1 MDPASKEEASQ
12 RDDPATMARILAI
25 LFFLGALTGALTLL
39 LPHPPGDNETAL
51 WSNVIVA
58 GVTAAALG
66 LGAQR
71 FRPWMLQLVL
81 LAGILVITRAIYFSN
96 DAGSFYS
103 MWYVWVGLFAFFA
116 LDRRAALAQLGV
128 TAIAYGW
135 VLTEIPHVGSPVVRW
150 LMTVGTI
157 AIGGVLVDILM
168 GRVRARERAARSRA
182 HLLEVVAAT
191 AHELAR
197 QTTSEAA
204 GGVIC
209 RAAVEAVGAS
219 SASLWQ
225 PTSDGRGLAKTAT
238 TPAGEIGQVVSF
250 LGAHS
255 EEAEAFI
262 SGEQRLA
269 EGALF
274 EPLVLD
280 QVTVG
285 VLAVDWP
292 ADSPS
297 LPVEELRQVMDLL
310 ALEGSLA
317 LQRAET
323 LARLERVARTDDL
336 TGLANRRAWD
346 EHLQREIEW
355 AKRSG
360 TPLAV
365 AILDLDHFKQF
376 NDRNGHPAGDR
387 LLKAVSASWEQ
398 AIRATDILA
407 RYGGEEFALVMPAT
421 EADEAVAILERLR
434 STMPT
439 GQRVSGG
446 LVFWDGSEDDSAI
459 VGRADAALYAAKA
472 AGRDR
477 VLTA

>member
-1 MDPASKEEASQ
+1 MDPASQQEASQ
-12 RDDPATMARILAI
+12 RDGPATMTRVLAI
-25 LFFLGALTGALTLL
+25 LLLLAAVMGALTLV
-39 LPHPPGDNETAL
+39 LPHPPDANDTAL
-51 WSNVIVA
+51 WSNVALA
-58 GVTAAALG
+58 GAAALAFL
-66 LGAQR
+66 LGAER
-71 FRPWMLQLVL
+71 MRPWMLQVA
-81 LAGILVITRAIYFSN
+81 LALSTLAITRAIYFSN
-96 DAGSFYS
+96 DAGTFYS
-103 MWYVWVGLFAFFA
+103 LWYVWVGLFAFFA
-116 LDRRAALAQLGV
+116 LDRRAALGQLGV

-135 VLTEIPHVGSPVVRW
+135 VLTEVPPGSPLVHW

-168 GRVRARERAARSRA
+168 GRVRARAQAARSRA

-191 AHELAR
+191 AHDLAR
-197 QTTSEAA
+197 HTTSEGVGA
-204 GGVIC
+204 VIC
-209 RAAVEAVGAS
+209 RAAVEAAGAS
-219 SASLWQ
+219 RASLWQ
-225 PTSDGRGLAKTAT
+225 PTSDGRGLTKTAT
-238 TPAGEIGQVVSF
+238 TLAGETGAAISF
-250 LGAHS
+250 VGDHS
-255 EEAEAFI
+255 EEAEAFVT
-262 SGEQRLA
+262 GKQRLV

-285 VLAVDWP
+285 VLAVHWP
-292 ADSPS
+292 ADRPS

-323 LARLERVARTDDL
+323 LSRLERVARTDDL

-387 LLKAVSASWEQ
+387 CLKTVSARWEQ

-421 EADEAVAILERLR
+421 EPDEAVAILERLR
-434 STMPT
+434 SAMPT
-439 GQRVSGG
+439 GQRVSAG
-446 LVFWDGSEDDSAI
+446 LVFWDGSEDDPAI

-477 VLTA
+477 VLTG

>member
-1 MDPASKEEASQ
+1 MDPASEEEASQ

-39 LPHPPGDNETAL
+39 LPHPPGANETAL
-51 WSNVIVA
+51 WSNIALA
-58 GVTAAALG
+58 GVAALTLG
-66 LGAQR
+66 LGAER

-81 LAGILVITRAIYFSN
+81 VFGTLAITRAIYFSN

-116 LDRRAALAQLGV
+116 LDRRGALVQLGV
-128 TAIAYGW
+128 TALAYAW
-135 VLTEIPHVGSPVVRW
+135 VLTEIPSESTVVRW

-168 GRVRARERAARSRA
+168 GRVRARAEAARSRA

-197 QTTSEAA
+197 HTTSEGA

-225 PTSDGRGLAKTAT
+225 PTSDGRGLAKTAS
-238 TPAGEIGQVVSF
+238 TPGGETGEVISF

-407 RYGGEEFALVMPAT
+407 RYGG
-421 EADEAVAILERLR
+421 R
-434 STMPT
+434 SSP
-439 GQRVSGG
+439 
-446 LVFWDGSEDDSAI
+446 W
-459 VGRADAALYAAKA
+459 
-472 AGRDR
+472 
-477 VLTA
+477 

>member
-1 MDPASKEEASQ
+1 MDRASEQEASQ

-25 LFFLGALTGALTLL
+25 LLFLGAATGALTLV
-39 LPHPPGDNETAL
+39 LPHAPNANETAL
-51 WSNVIVA
+51 WSNVALA
-58 GVTAAALG
+58 GVAALAVA
-66 LGAQR
+66 LAASR
-71 FRPWMLQLVL
+71 IKPWMLQVVLVFGT
-81 LAGILVITRAIYFSN
+81 LAITRAIYFSG

-116 LDRRAALAQLGV
+116 LERSAALAQLGV
-128 TAIAYGW
+128 TAAAYGW
-135 VLTEIPHVGSPVVRW
+135 VLTEIPQGSPVVRW

-168 GRVRARERAARSRA
+168 GRVRARAEAARSRA

-197 QTTSEAA
+197 HTTSKGA

-209 RAAVEAVGAS
+209 RAAVEAVGAN

-238 TPAGEIGQVVSF
+238 SPPGETGQVISF
-250 LGAHS
+250 LEARS
-255 EEAEAFI
+255 EAAEAFV
-262 SGEQRLA
+262 SSKQSVA
-269 EGALF
+269 EGALY

-280 QVTVG
+280 EVTVG
-285 VLAVDWP
+285 VLAVHWP
-292 ADSPS
+292 ADHPS
-297 LPVEELRQVMDLL
+297 LAVEELSQVMDLL

-346 EHLQREIEW
+346 EHLEREIAW

-365 AILDLDHFKQF
+365 GILDLDHFKQF
-376 NDRNGHPAGDR
+376 NDRHGHPAGDR
-387 LLKAVSASWEQ
+387 MLKAVSASWER

-421 EADEAVAILERLR
+421 EADEALAILERLR
-434 STMPT
+434 SAMPT
-439 GQRVSGG
+439 GQRVSAG
-446 LVFWDGSEDDSAI
+446 LVCWDGSEDEAAI

-477 VLTA
+477 VLTG